1 MNRRDFLT
9 SVATKA
15 ASGAV
20 IGLAAGCTF
29 AQTPAAQEVQTAVAQ
44 DSALPELTW
53 QMATSWPQSLDIL
66 FGGAQMFADRV
77 GELTGGRFRIEPRA
91 AGELAPGTQ
100 VLDVVSQGAVQIGH
114 TASYYYLGK
123 SPATAFGTSLPFGL
137 TAQQQNAWLY
147 AGGGLE
153 LHQQLFAEKFNVIPL
168 PAGNT
173 GMQMGGWFRTEI
185 NTVADLQGLKM
196 RVAGLGGQVMGK
208 LGVNVQVLPANEIFP
223 ALQTGAIDAAEWVG
237 PYDDEKLGMNKVATY
252 YYGPG
257 WWEPGSTLEVEINLD
272 EWNQLPE
279 LYQAIVEMAARETNL
294 IMLSRYEAANDAALK
309 NLVSTGT
316 ELRDYSPEIMDAA
329 YAASEELYAEFSA
342 GDADFKA
349 IYDNWNAFRTS
360 IFDWHRSN
368 EHVFTT
374 FVYEKVGG
382 STA

>member
-9 SVATKA
+9 SVATKTA
-15 ASGAV
+15 TGAV

-29 AQTPAAQEVQTAVAQ
+29 AQTPAAQEVQQASAQ
-44 DSALPELTW
+44 DTSLPEIKW

-66 FGGAQMFADRV
+66 FGGAQLFAERV
-77 GELTGGRFRIEPRA
+77 KTLSSGKFQIDPRA

-100 VLDVVSQGAVQIGH
+100 VLDVVSQGAVPIGH

-123 SPATAFGTSLPFGL
+123 SPATAFGTTLPFGF

-147 AGGGLE
+147 AGGGLD
-153 LHQQLFAEKFNVIPL
+153 LNQKLFADKFNVIPW

-173 GMQMGGWFRTEI
+173 GMQMGGWFRKEI

-196 RVAGLGGQVMGK
+196 RIAGLGSQVMAK
-208 LGVNVQVLPANEIFP
+208 LGVNVQVLPANEVFP

-237 PYDDEKLGMNKVATY
+237 PYDDEKLGLNKVADY

-272 EWNQLPE
+272 EWNKLPE
-279 LYQAIVEMAARETNL
+279 LYQEIVKTASYETNV

-309 NLVSTGT
+309 SLVAGGT
-316 ELRDYSPEIMDAA
+316 QLRSYSEEIMNAA
-329 YAASEELYAEFSA
+329 YTASEELYAGFASS
-342 GDADFKA
+342 DADFKT
-349 IYDNWNAFRTS
+349 IFDNWSAFRAS
-360 IFDWHRSN
+360 IFDWNKAN
-368 EHVFTT
+368 E
-374 FVYEKVGG
+374 FVYTSFVYQKV
-382 STA
+382 

>member
-29 AQTPAAQEVQTAVAQ
+29 AQTPAAQEVQTAAAQ
-44 DSALPELTW
+44 DTALPEINW

-66 FGGAQMFADRV
+66 FGGAQMFAERV
-77 GELTGGRFRIEPRA
+77 KTLSSGKFTIDPRA

-100 VLDVVSQGAVQIGH
+100 VLDVVSQGAVPIGH

-123 SPATAFGTSLPFGL
+123 SPATAFGTTLPFGL

-147 AGGGLE
+147 AGGGLD
-153 LHQQLFAEKFNVIPL
+153 LNQQLFAEKFNVLPL

-173 GMQMGGWFRTEI
+173 GMQMGGWFRREI

-196 RVAGLGGQVMGK
+196 RIAGLGGQVMGK

-237 PYDDEKLGMNKVATY
+237 PYDDEKLGLNKVAQFY
-252 YYGPG
+252 YAPG

-272 EWNQLPE
+272 EWNKLPE
-279 LYQAIVEMAARETNL
+279 LYQEIVKTAAYETN
-294 IMLSRYEAANDAALK
+294 IVMLSRYEAANDAALK
-309 NLVSTGT
+309 SLVAGGAQ
-316 ELRDYSPEIMDAA
+316 LRDYSGEIMDAA
-329 YAASEELYAEFSA
+329 YTAAEELYGEFSA
-342 GDADFKA
+342 NDADFKT

-360 IFDWHRSN
+360 IYDWNKAN
-368 EHVFTT
+368 EFAFTS
-374 FVYEKVGG
+374 FVYGKV
-382 STA
+382 

>member
-29 AQTPAAQEVQTAVAQ
+29 AQTPAAQEVQTAAAQ
-44 DSALPELTW
+44 DASLPEVTW

-66 FGGAQMFADRV
+66 FGGAQMFAQRV
-77 GELTGGRFRIEPRA
+77 NVLSGGKFTIDPRA

-100 VLDVVSQGAVQIGH
+100 VLDVVSQGAVPIGH

-123 SPATAFGTSLPFGL
+123 SPATAFGTTLPFGF

-147 AGGGLE
+147 AGGGLD
-153 LHQQLFAEKFNVIPL
+153 LHQQLFAEKFNVIPW

-185 NTVADLQGLKM
+185 NSLADLQGLKM

-237 PYDDEKLGMNKVATY
+237 PYDDEKLGLNKVAEY

-257 WWEPGSTLEVEINLD
+257 WWEPGSSLEVEINLD
-272 EWNQLPE
+272 EWNKLPE
-279 LYQAIVEMAARETNL
+279 LYQEIVKTAAYETN
-294 IMLSRYEAANDAALK
+294 IVMLSRYEAANDAALK
-309 NLVSTGT
+309 NLVSGGT
-316 ELRDYSPEIMDAA
+316 QLRDYSAEIMDAA
-329 YAASEELYAEFSA
+329 YTATLELYDEFVAS
-342 GDADFKA
+342 DADFKTL
-349 IYDNWNAFRTS
+349 YDNWSAFRTS
-360 IFDWHRSN
+360 IFDWHKAN
-368 EHVFTT
+368 EHVFTS
-374 FVYEKVGG
+374 FVYGKV
-382 STA
+382 

>member
-44 DSALPELTW
+44 DDALPEITW

-66 FGGAQMFADRV
+66 FGGAQMFAERV
-77 GELTGGRFRIEPRA
+77 NVLSGGRFTIDPRA

-100 VLDVVSQGAVQIGH
+100 VLDVVSQGAVPIGH

-123 SPATAFGTSLPFGL
+123 SPATAFGTTMPFGF

-147 AGGGLE
+147 AGGGLD
-153 LHQQLFAEKFNVIPL
+153 LHQQLFAEKFNVLPL

-173 GMQMGGWFRTEI
+173 GMQMGGWFRHEI

-196 RVAGLGGQVMGK
+196 RIAGLGGQVMGK
-208 LGVNVQVLPANEIFP
+208 LGVNVQVLPANEVFA

-237 PYDDEKLGMNKVATY
+237 PYDDEKLGLNKVADFY
-252 YYGPG
+252 YAPG

-272 EWNQLPE
+272 EWNKLPE
-279 LYQAIVEMAARETNL
+279 LYQQIMQTAAYETNL
-294 IMLSRYEAANDAALK
+294 VMLSRYEAANDAALK
-309 NLVSTGT
+309 SLVAGGT
-316 ELRDYSPEIMDAA
+316 QLRTYSSEIMDAA
-329 YAASEELYAEFSA
+329 YNAAMELYDEFAAS
-342 GDADFKA
+342 DADFKT
-349 IYDNWNAFRTS
+349 IYDNWSAFRTS
-360 IFDWHRSN
+360 IFDWNRAN
-368 EHVFTT
+368 EFGFTT
-374 FVYEKVGG
+374 FVYGKL
-382 STA
+382 